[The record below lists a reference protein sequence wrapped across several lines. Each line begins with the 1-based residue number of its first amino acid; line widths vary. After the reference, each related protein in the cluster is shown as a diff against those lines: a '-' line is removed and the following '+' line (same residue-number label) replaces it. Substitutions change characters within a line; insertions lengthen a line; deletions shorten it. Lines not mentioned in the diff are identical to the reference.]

1 MSGFSVLDV
10 VDADEYEYKPTSMKR
25 ADFEPEPEPQPEHK
39 RHQTSQPPQG
49 QDDALVFP
57 LVPYVFLSKD
67 DGPRYPR
74 LTIPLFT
81 IDKPCLLDAALPLY
95 PFPVRDDDEY
105 LDRTKVYSCGKE
117 HGSIGHAQGR
127 LAASLATNNYLC
139 QPATQ
144 RWLKAVAEHGNQP
157 EIVADRGMG
166 GKKELWP
173 FLLPISTWQIRPL
186 KKHEKYVPPPL
197 LDIAAFVPCE
207 SHKKQRQAEEGCVAC
222 LAGFCLP
229 CQKRVADGGK
239 SRGLCDM
246 CPRDREDIVKQ
257 QTTAAKDQ
265 EEQKPN
271 PLEFKVW
278 AQVHGQHSVFRLPPQ
293 LLVFQ
298 PVAMWIDEVYDNNK
312 LAIEADRPT
321 RQALQHLKVGEALP
335 SRWDEPGMI
344 QFLDSSLACHPLAT
358 SYGTSSNANPNEKN
372 HPDQF
377 DFLIIRRMSHK
388 HTPRFY
394 PRLPENAHDLVQPHF
409 HPLHTT
415 TGAIVS
421 CTQMQSRVLVAPTLI
436 NLQCVGSEADPYHS
450 ALYMGP
456 TWVVVVESSVSD

>member
-1 MSGFSVLDV
+1 MDLVILGSPSHSS
-10 VDADEYEYKPTSMKR
+10 PSTSP
-25 ADFEPEPEPQPEHK
+25 ASSTQ
-39 RHQTSQPPQG
+39 
-49 QDDALVFP
+49 LCP
-57 LVPYVFLSKD
+57 L
-67 DGPRYPR
+67 
-74 LTIPLFT
+74 
-81 IDKPCLLDAALPLY
+81 

-278 AQVHGQHSVFRLPPQ
+278 HRCMGNIQSFVC
-293 LLVFQ
+293 LLNFWSFSQ
-298 PVAMWIDEVYDNNK
+298 SPCG
-312 LAIEADRPT
+312 LT
-321 RQALQHLKVGEALP
+321 RC
-335 SRWDEPGMI
+335 M
-344 QFLDSSLACHPLAT
+344 
-358 SYGTSSNANPNEKN
+358 
-372 HPDQF
+372 
-377 DFLIIRRMSHK
+377 
-388 HTPRFY
+388 
-394 PRLPENAHDLVQPHF
+394 
-409 HPLHTT
+409 TT
-415 TGAIVS
+415 TS
-421 CTQMQSRVLVAPTLI
+421 
-436 NLQCVGSEADPYHS
+436 
-450 ALYMGP
+450 
-456 TWVVVVESSVSD
+456 